1 MNTTI
6 RNAPKAAMA
15 TLLTSDTPK
24 ISRNSGIS
32 AEDGVERKKSIR
44 NSTLR

>member
-1 MNTTI
+1 MSVKSVTT
-6 RNAPKAAMA
+6 AAIA
-15 TLLTSDTPK
+15 TLLTSVTPK

-32 AEDGVERKKSIR
+32 ADDGVERKKSIR

>member
-1 MNTTI
+1 MTI
-6 RNAPKAAMA
+6 SSAPKAAIA
-15 TLLTSDTPK
+15 TLLMSETPK

-32 AEDGVERKKSIR
+32 ADEGVERKKSIR